1 MAKKEAVSIELKP
14 INFSTATFHIVG
26 DTDLELNKM
35 NDPTAR
41 ALTDARK
48 GKAKAKEV
56 PNYWEEVITA
66 IHWRDGKPKEFT
78 EESLKDALKNNAPCI
93 TAFGFKKSLGEAVTR
108 NGIDHYS
115 TKLDATINIIAK
127 GGLIPIKFATHEI
140 VEKLMSPKRGAP
152 VLSKINRFSG
162 WSADITIQFLDTAYS
177 VEQLTDIVRMA
188 GFGIGIGS
196 GRRGDGYGRYSI
208 ESVDYVGNA

>member
-1 MAKKEAVSIELKP
+1 MAKKEEMNLELAPIKVNTAV
-14 INFSTATFHIVG
+14 FHIVG

-41 ALTDARK
+41 ALSDARK
-48 GKAKAKEV
+48 GKAKSKEV

-66 IHWRDGKPKEFT
+66 MHWRDGKPEEFT
-78 EESLKDALKNNAPCI
+78 EDSLNDALKHNAPCI

-108 NGIDHYS
+108 NGIDKYS
-115 TKLDATINIIAK
+115 TKIDATINVIAK

-152 VLSKINRFSG
+152 VLSKINKFSG
-162 WSADITIQFLDTAYS
+162 WSADVVIQYLDTAYS
-177 VEQLTDIVRMA
+177 IEQITDIIRMA

-196 GRRGDGYGRYSI
+196 GRRGDGYGRYHI
-208 ESVDYVGNA
+208 ESVDVG